1 MIDNALCIQ
10 PLTST
15 AAVFPEKFDS
25 SSSTVTRFTGG
36 NCSKPEIPILN
47 RNSHFKYKYL
57 DQTYGQTVGDQT
69 GRRCSR
75 INKQRS
81 NARKVAHLPL
91 GPGSRSTHHL
101 IKQLKSLNVVILNIY
116 STCFVQG
123 YYPCF
128 LLGCSAIKDRFP
140 DIISTTLSFLYYIL
154 GDFHCRFYFP
164 VGLAVI
170 R

>member
-25 SSSTVTRFTGG
+25 NSSTVTCFTGG
-36 NCSKPEIPILN
+36 NCGKPEIPILN

-57 DQTYGQTVGDQT
+57 GQTYGQTVGDQT

-91 GPGSRSTHHL
+91 GPGSRSTHRG
-101 IKQLKSLNVVILNIY
+101 S
-116 STCFVQG
+116 
-123 YYPCF
+123 
-128 LLGCSAIKDRFP
+128 RFMMNRG
-140 DIISTTLSFLYYIL
+140 SERTVRTN
-154 GDFHCRFYFP
+154 DFD
-164 VGLAVI
+164 V
-170 R
+170 

>member
-25 SSSTVTRFTGG
+25 SSSTVTCFTGG
-36 NCSKPEIPILN
+36 SCSKPEIPILN

-57 DQTYGQTVGDQT
+57 GQTYGQTVGDQS
-69 GRRCSR
+69 GMSCSR

-101 IKQLKSLNVVILNIY
+101 TGAYMLRTVDYLKVLMSQK
-116 STCFVQG
+116 F
-123 YYPCF
+123 F
-128 LLGCSAIKDRFP
+128 F
-140 DIISTTLSFLYYIL
+140 DIW
-154 GDFHCRFYFP
+154 
-164 VGLAVI
+164 
-170 R
+170 

>member
-25 SSSTVTRFTGG
+25 SSSTVTCFTGG

-57 DQTYGQTVGDQT
+57 GQTYGQTVGDQT
-69 GRRCSR
+69 GSRCSR

-81 NARKVAHLPL
+81 NARKVAHLPWV
-91 GPGSRSTHHL
+91 PEHT
-101 IKQLKSLNVVILNIY
+101 
-116 STCFVQG
+116 
-123 YYPCF
+123 P
-128 LLGCSAIKDRFP
+128 P
-140 DIISTTLSFLYYIL
+140 
-154 GDFHCRFYFP
+154 
-164 VGLAVI
+164 GLALKTYLVNRKKFFGDAICSKTKI
-170 R
+170 RKRKKV

>member
-15 AAVFPEKFDS
+15 AAVFPEKCDS
-25 SSSTVTRFTGG
+25 SSSSVTCFTAG

-57 DQTYGQTVGDQT
+57 GQTYGQTVGDQT
-69 GRRCSR
+69 WRRCSR

-101 IKQLKSLNVVILNIY
+101 TGAYMLRTVDYLKVSLSQNE
-116 STCFVQG
+116 S
-123 YYPCF
+123 
-128 LLGCSAIKDRFP
+128 
-140 DIISTTLSFLYYIL
+140 LYFRNL
-154 GDFHCRFYFP
+154 
-164 VGLAVI
+164 
-170 R
+170 